1 MNRDAIIKLAMELGS
16 SIASSD
22 ELLEVKKLQDQLQS
36 DETAFGLVMKYQA
49 TRMNLENQQRA
60 GQNATPEDEN
70 HLQILEQQ
78 MQNNHLVQQVMNAQD
93 KFNNLMQAV
102 YFAMNQSLSG
112 GCSPEGCGGSCSGCG
127 M

>member
-1 MNRDAIIKLAMELGS
+1 MNRDAIIRLAMELGS

-22 ELLEVKKLQDQLQS
+22 ELLEVKKLQDQLQA

-49 TRMNLENQQRA
+49 TRMNLENKQRA

-78 MQNNHLVQQVMNAQD
+78 MQNNGLVQQVMDAQD

-127 M
+127 A